1 MIFSTWRKHRSRS
14 KRSSKNL
21 IINGCLQ
28 GSLFYAL
35 KKPDFTHGCN
45 YLSISSTD
53 SSKVFSPLEIDEE
66 KRFVSLINE
75 HQGLIHK
82 ICVMYEHDPEVRND
96 LFQEIVLQ
104 LWKSFH
110 SFRGEAKIT
119 TWMYRIALNT
129 AISGF
134 RKQTRKVRTEDL
146 SEFHLNISDY
156 AGDDQEENFQK
167 LQWAIRQLSEID
179 RAMIMMALEEVPYE
193 EIAETIGISQNNVRV
208 RMNRIREK
216 LRKMMS

>member
-1 MIFSTWRKHRSRS
+1 ME
-14 KRSSKNL
+14 
-21 IINGCLQ
+21 
-28 GSLFYAL
+28 
-35 KKPDFTHGCN
+35 
-45 YLSISSTD
+45 
-53 SSKVFSPLEIDEE
+53 VEEE
-66 KRFVSLINE
+66 KFIRLINE

-82 ICVMYEHDPEVRND
+82 VCIMYENDPDIRND

-104 LWKSFH
+104 LWKSFS

-134 RKQTRKVRTEDL
+134 RKQTRNVKTEDL
-146 SEFHLNISDY
+146 KELHMNISD
-156 AGDDQEENFQK
+156 AWADDREEDIQR
-167 LQWAIRQLSEID
+167 LHSAIRQLSEIE

-193 EIAETIGISQNNVRV
+193 EIADTIGITQNNVRV

-216 LRKMMS
+216 LKKLMSN